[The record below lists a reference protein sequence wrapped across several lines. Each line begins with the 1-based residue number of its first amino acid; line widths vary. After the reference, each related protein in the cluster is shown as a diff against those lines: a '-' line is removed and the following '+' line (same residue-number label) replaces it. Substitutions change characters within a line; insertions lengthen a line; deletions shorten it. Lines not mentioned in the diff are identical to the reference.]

1 MRRVYNIKIEG
12 IKSLKVIVDTD
23 KNTIRAIGSK
33 VSRSIIG
40 TQVLLKK
47 TYYNFTFEIVSA
59 MYPAYY
65 QSENRLSI
73 YVGGRSENYAFDFE
87 EEIWG
92 RRDVKFIIKMLDRIF
107 KIKLNKQIQIL

>member
-47 TYYNFTFEIVSA
+47 TYYN
-59 MYPAYY
+59 
-65 QSENRLSI
+65 LS
-73 YVGGRSENYAFDFE
+73 
-87 EEIWG
+87 
-92 RRDVKFIIKMLDRIF
+92 
-107 KIKLNKQIQIL
+107 